1 MKTRIEELD
10 SIRGYA
16 IFGILICNISLF
28 HHSLEYFFQFF
39 FSNKN
44 TSNELFNFIRFNY
57 FGDRTYT
64 VFSILFGVG
73 IGMQYQKIKEQGRS
87 FIKYHTSRMFVL
99 FLIGLFHTTLIWYGD
114 ILILYA
120 IIGICIIPLLGEK
133 FKTKLVVA
141 IVLFLIPTIK
151 IILARTGCFELNF
164 SPSKPQSLAYIINQN
179 TNQGVIGHLKFN
191 LSQIRHVYD
200 YYASG
205 MVFTCLSM
213 VVFGTAIGQIK
224 SLSQELHD
232 MKHHKKILFIC
243 IPIILIWSLYQFFIF
258 QPNELES
265 TFDFYLFWLL
275 SNISTLAQTFF
286 VISSFFL
293 LYTSKFSNS
302 IILKGFNKLGKLSL
316 TNYILHSVFGIIIF
330 KVFGFYGQSNP
341 TLDFLLSIGLT
352 IVQMLISTLLIAKY
366 QRGPLEIIW
375 RKLTSLLL
383 NKKQHTT
390 QK

>member
-16 IFGILICNISLF
+16 IFGILVCNISLF

-44 TSNELFNFIRFNY
+44 TSNEFFNFIRFNY

-64 VFSILFGVG
+64 VFSILFGIG

-87 FIKYHTSRMFVL
+87 FIKYHTSRMFIL
-99 FLIGLFHTTLIWYGD
+99 FLIGLLHTTLIWYGD
-114 ILILYA
+114 ILTLYA
-120 IIGICIIPLLGEK
+120 IIGICIIPLLGKK
-133 FKTKLVVA
+133 FKTKLIVA
-141 IVLFLIPTIK
+141 SVLFLIPTLK
-151 IILARTGCFELNF
+151 IILARTGTFELNF
-164 SPSKPQSLAYIINQN
+164 GQSKPQSLAHIINQN
-179 TNQGVIGHLKFN
+179 TNQGIIGHLKFN
-191 LSQIRHVYD
+191 FSQIRHVYE

-213 VVFGTAIGQIK
+213 VIFGISIGQIK
-224 SLSQELHD
+224 SFKQEVYN
-232 MKHHKKILFIC
+232 MKLHKKILFTC
-243 IPIILIWSLYQFFIF
+243 VPIILIWSLYQLLIF

-293 LYTSKFSNS
+293 LYRSKFSNS

-330 KVFGFYGQSNP
+330 KVFGFFGQSNP

-352 IVQMLISTLLIAKY
+352 IIQILVSYWLIAKY
-366 QRGPLEIIW
+366 KIGPLEIIW
-375 RKLTSLLL
+375 RKLTSSLL
-383 NKKQHTT
+383 NKKQHTIP
-390 QK
+390 K